1 MDATKISVLA
11 PCSQWISLECLDVQM
26 RILNTNVTIGD
37 GVLFFLQASVLF
49 STENAKLWPVLANY
63 YTYNCYF
70 LGKFALFSI
79 LFTGLKSALVYQN

>member
-37 GVLFFLQASVLF
+37 GVLFFLQASVFF
-49 STENAKLWPVLANY
+49 STENAKLWFWPITIFWANLRFLA
-63 YTYNCYF
+63 YF
-70 LGKFALFSI
+70 L
-79 LFTGLKSALVYQN
+79 QN

>member
-1 MDATKISVLA
+1 
-11 PCSQWISLECLDVQM
+11 M

-63 YTYNCYF
+63 YTYTIAIFWANLRFLAYF
-70 LGKFALFSI
+70 LQA
-79 LFTGLKSALVYQN
+79 